1 MCKEPVMLWKLDVH
15 WRCQRFF
22 DEASTSLLLDD
33 SESALISVSVQRLRL
48 PNGVRS
54 PSGMLNTVCLFGVTV
69 KG

>member
-1 MCKEPVMLWKLDVH
+1 MLWKLEVH
-15 WRCQRFF
+15 WRCQRLF

-33 SESALISVSVQRLRL
+33 SESALINVSVQRL
-48 PNGVRS
+48 PNDVRS